1 MGPASITPIMEK
13 FVACALLAFTL
24 ALHAE
29 AKDKDKPEDKYK
41 DQDKYNGPVVSVRDN
56 GNTVLLLET
65 AVLVLGLASRRMAI
79 R

>member
-1 MGPASITPIMEK
+1 MRSRFQGYSAL
-13 FVACALLAFTL
+13 VAFALVLNAG
-24 ALHAE
+24 

-41 DQDKYNGPVVSVRDN
+41 DKDKYNGPVVSVPDN
-56 GNTVLLLET
+56 GSTVLLLGT